1 MSNGVDVPGSTDE
14 DMGMDVARAA
24 VILAEAREQARH
36 QLRIRYPVLF
46 SIWGLMYLLGYGAI
60 WLSVRGQHPYQGPTP
75 AALLAL
81 TLIVAAAIAITVVL
95 VGRAV
100 SGIGGSSALR
110 RRVYVVASLTG
121 FVGLLTLEAALD
133 HAGAS
138 RGVLGVYGAAAPIL
152 LTGLIYAV
160 SSAIWLD
167 WTVFGLG
174 LWLMTVAAGSGF
186 AGPVTVWAVDALA
199 AGLAFLLMA
208 AIGFGRRS

>member
-1 MSNGVDVPGSTDE
+1 MQEDTDE
-14 DMGMDVARAA
+14 EMGFDIQRAA
-24 VILAEAREQARH
+24 VILAEAREHAQH
-36 QLRIRYPVLF
+36 QLQIRYPVLF
-46 SIWGLMYLLGYGAI
+46 ATWGLMYLLGYGLV
-60 WLSVRGQHPYQGPTP
+60 WLSVCGQHPYQGPTP

-100 SGIGGSSALR
+100 SGIGGSSALQ
-110 RRVYVVASLTG
+110 RRVYVLASLAG
-121 FVGLLTLEAALD
+121 FIGLLTLEAGLD

-138 RGVLGVYGAAAPIL
+138 RAVLGVYGAAAPIL

-160 SSAIWLD
+160 TSAIWQD

-174 LWLMTVAAGSGF
+174 LWLIAVAAGSGF

-199 AGLAFLLMA
+199 AGVAFLALA
-208 AIGFGRRS
+208 VIRFSRRS

>member
-24 VILAEAREQARH
+24 VILAEAHEQARH

-75 AALLAL
+75 AALLTL
-81 TLIVAAAIAITVVL
+81 TFVVAAAIATTVVL

-100 SGIGGSSALR
+100 SGIGGSSAVR
-110 RRVYVVASLTG
+110 RRVYVLASLTG

>member
-1 MSNGVDVPGSTDE
+1 MSNGIDVPGSTDE
-14 DMGMDVARAA
+14 DMGMDAARAA

-36 QLRIRYPVLF
+36 QLRIRYPVIF
-46 SIWGLMYLLGYGAI
+46 SSWGLMYLLGYGSI

-81 TLIVAAAIAITVVL
+81 TVIVAAAIAVTVVL
-95 VGRAV
+95 VSRAV
-100 SGIGGSSALR
+100 TGIGGSSALR
-110 RRVYVVASLTG
+110 RRVYVLASLAG

-167 WTVFGLG
+167 RTVFGLG

>member
-1 MSNGVDVPGSTDE
+1 MSEAIDMHENADE
-14 DMGMDVARAA
+14 DMGTDVQRAA
-24 VILAEAREQARH
+24 VILADARVQARH
-36 QLRIRYPVLF
+36 QLRLRYPVLLAT
-46 SIWGLMYLLGYGAI
+46 WGLMYLLGYGAL

-81 TLIVAAAIAITVVL
+81 TIIVAAAMAITVVL

-100 SGIGGSSALR
+100 SGIGGSSALQ
-110 RRVYVVASLTG
+110 RRVYVLASVAG

-138 RGVLGVYGAAAPIL
+138 RAVLGVYGAAAPIL
-152 LTGLIYAV
+152 LTGMIYAA

-174 LWLMTVAAGSGF
+174 LWLVAVAAGSGF
-186 AGPVTVWAVDALA
+186 AGPVTVWAVDALG
-199 AGLAFLLMA
+199 AGIAFLAAA
-208 AIGFGRRS
+208 AIRFWHRS

>member
-1 MSNGVDVPGSTDE
+1 
-14 DMGMDVARAA
+14 MGMDVARAA